1 MSLQQERELDDR
13 ISEVMEKQLRREQ
26 LQNQRINNLEE
37 TIKAYKMETRIKK
50 LETFRDVVV
59 ILSAVILI
67 YKTFA

>member
-37 TIKAYKMETRIKK
+37 TIKEYKMETRIKK

-59 ILSAVILI
+59 ILSAVVLI

>member
-1 MSLQQERELDDR
+1 MSTQQERELDDR

-37 TIKAYKMETRIKK
+37 TIKEYKMETRIKK

>member
-26 LQNQRINNLEE
+26 LQNKRINNLEE

>member
-59 ILSAVILI
+59 ILSAVVLI
-67 YKTFA
+67 SKTFA